1 MVATMLRP
9 AMEVRMAVMA
19 VRTVRP
25 VLAADI
31 PPAVDTPAEAD
42 TLPAV
47 GIQEAAATAVVAI
60 AKQH

>member
-19 VRTVRP
+19 VRIVRP

-31 PPAVDTPAEAD
+31 PPAVDTPAEA
-42 TLPAV
+42 V
-47 GIQEAAATAVVAI
+47 GIQEAAATAGVAI
-60 AKQH
+60 AKHNCCIE

>member
-1 MVATMLRP
+1 
-9 AMEVRMAVMA
+9 MA